1 MLIQNRWVIAIAG
14 VVMQIALGAVYAWSV
29 FRVPLVTQFG
39 WSISEVTLTFTISIF
54 MLGIAA
60 FLGGL
65 WLNRSGPRLVAVT
78 GGALYGLG
86 VFLASFSAH
95 RLWWLYLSFG
105 FIGGIGLG
113 LAYIVPVAVLVK
125 WFPDRRGLITGIAVG
140 GFGAGAL
147 ITAPVATALIQKVG
161 VLTTFAYLGI
171 VYLIMIV
178 LSGLLMRNPPPGW
191 RLEGWTPNAS
201 LTAQRARQ
209 DYTLGEALR
218 TWQWYALWLLLFLN
232 TFAGISVISQEAP
245 IFQELVGVSAVVAAS
260 MVGLASIGNAFGRV
274 FWAWVS
280 DLLSRRATFV
290 IVFVLQIL
298 LFWFLPSVSAVSLMT
313 ILTFLVLM
321 CYGGGFGTMPA
332 FAADYFGSKNVGPI
346 YGLMLTA
353 WGVASAV
360 GPLMIA
366 YMRQTTGSYR
376 GALHLIA
383 GVMAVST
390 LVPILVSS
398 PKTGTATVALK
409 GQCREPVQAP
419 FARRANSER
428 PSN

>member
-1 MLIQNRWVIAIAG
+1 MKTVNRWVIAIAG
-14 VVMQIALGAVYAWSV
+14 VFMQLALGAVYAWSV
-29 FRVPLVTQFG
+29 FRVPLAKQFG
-39 WSISEVTLTFTISIF
+39 WSISEITLTFTISIF

-60 FLGGL
+60 FFGGL
-65 WLNRSGPRLVAVT
+65 WLNRQGPRIVALV

-86 VFLASFSAH
+86 VFLASFSAN
-95 RLWWLYLSFG
+95 RLWWLYISFG
-105 FIGGIGLG
+105 VIGGIGLG

-147 ITAPVATALIQKVG
+147 ITAPVATGLIQGVG
-161 VLTTFAYLGI
+161 VLATFAYLGLA
-171 VYLIMIV
+171 YLIVTVVASLFMQ
-178 LSGLLMRNPPPGW
+178 NPPEGW
-191 RLEGWTPNAS
+191 KPEGWTPTAS
-201 LTAQRARQ
+201 ETKQRAAH

-260 MVGLASIGNAFGRV
+260 MVGIASIGNAFGRV

-280 DLLSRRATFV
+280 DLLTRRTTFV
-290 IVFVLQIL
+290 VMFVLQIL
-298 LFWFLPSVSAVSLMT
+298 LFWFLPSVSGVALMT
-313 ILTFLVLM
+313 ILSFVVLM

-360 GPLMIA
+360 GPLLIA

-376 GALHLIA
+376 GPLHVIA

-390 LVPILVSS
+390 VLPILVSR
-398 PKTGTATVALK
+398 PQTGSAARKAELEQSSET
-409 GQCREPVQAP
+409 RPVGTKA
-419 FARRANSER
+419 A
-428 PSN
+428 